1 MVQIRDPGL
10 EIAETERE
18 SMHFVCSMQLPTS
31 INIDELL
38 LNANTVYLRLQVSSP
53 LQSSHDYRMVSLLT

>member
-1 MVQIRDPGL
+1 MVQRREPGL
-10 EIAETERE
+10 EIVETERE
-18 SMHFVCSMQLPTS
+18 SMHFVCSMQLPPS

-53 LQSSHDYRMVSLLT
+53 SQSSHDYRMVSLLT